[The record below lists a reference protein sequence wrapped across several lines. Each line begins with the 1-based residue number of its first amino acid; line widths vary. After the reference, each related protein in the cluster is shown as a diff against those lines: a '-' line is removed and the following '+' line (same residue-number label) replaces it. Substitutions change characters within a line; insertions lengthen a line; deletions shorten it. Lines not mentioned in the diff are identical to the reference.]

1 MLFIFRFIQLST
13 VNYVSKVVQ
22 MSKKNQGHEPSS
34 GLYLRFL
41 QSFKLFYGCFQSR
54 DPQRA
59 VVVDLVI
66 SWPFPITQ
74 GEIFGLTTSLF
85 SLDLPP
91 LDLLSFVLERD
102 TSKPVPG
109 VHIKQAGELRGLHF
123 SSPHTAMSFP
133 ASQLLVNCDLFPQ
146 EFSIVLTMKVSSSAA
161 KVSISETDC
170 AE

>member
-1 MLFIFRFIQLST
+1 
-13 VNYVSKVVQ
+13 
-22 MSKKNQGHEPSS
+22 MSKKNQGHKPGS
-34 GLYLRFL
+34 GLHLRFL
-41 QSFKLFYGCFQSR
+41 QSFKLFYGCFQSQDLR
-54 DPQRA
+54 WA
-59 VVVDLVI
+59 VIVDLVI

-102 TSKPVPG
+102 TSRPVPG
-109 VHIKQAGELRGLHF
+109 VHIKQAGGLRGLHF

-146 EFSIVLTMKVSSSAA
+146 EFSIVLTLKVSSSAA
-161 KVSISETDC
+161 KVSIAENRRCWIEC
-170 AE
+170 AFLVRVNISCQKDVVD